1 MNVSDNNRWV
11 RAMILFGVGYAVVGF
26 TFPVLANLS
35 TLGEMQSISRWAAW
49 LVSVVAFMV
58 HIVYEHFRQ
67 RGSPSLIALHASL
80 AAALGSFGL
89 AVAANVHELLA
100 TPNYR
105 PSLALALVLWPI
117 ITAVPAFMV
126 AFAAAAGLGRIRPM
140 S

>member
-1 MNVSDNNRWV
+1 M
-11 RAMILFGVGYAVVGF
+11 
-26 TFPVLANLS
+26 
-35 TLGEMQSISRWAAW
+35 
-49 LVSVVAFMV
+49 
-58 HIVYEHFRQ
+58 
-67 RGSPSLIALHASL
+67 
-80 AAALGSFGL
+80 GSFGL